1 MNVLILSAATGGG
14 HNTAAAA
21 LKKEME
27 AKYPDDNVKVVDT
40 LKYVSHFFDKLVVNG
55 YFFCVKVIRHTYGVM
70 YRLADKK
77 SPLSG
82 IVTLFTKHYGYKLK
96 SLVDEFKPDVVIST
110 HPFTG
115 NMMACYKQKYKP
127 EFTLISIVTDYAPHR
142 AYVNDTIDKYIVSSN
157 EMIAQ
162 MQKYDV
168 PAEKVLPLGIP
179 IDRKFYARYDR
190 KALYEELGFNAD
202 KPTAL
207 FMAGS
212 FGVNSVLKIYK
223 NISALPDDFQVI
235 IITGKNHKL
244 YEKFKAIIDAQ
255 VDNSKKTLLIEFTD
269 KVDKYMQAADM
280 IITKPGGLTVTES
293 LASHLPIVIFEAYP
307 GQEDDN
313 RDYLIRSQAGVSID
327 KPKQAADVFR
337 SLISDTERLNNM
349 RNSCAKISCPHS
361 AENICKLIHQNSE
374 Q

>member
-1 MNVLILSAATGGG
+1 MNILILSAATGGG

-21 LKKEME
+21 LKKEIE
-27 AKYPDDNVKVVDT
+27 AKYPNDTVKVVDT
-40 LKYVSHFFDKLVVNG
+40 LKYVSRFFDMLVVKG
-55 YFFCVKVIRHTYGVM
+55 YFFCVKVIRRTYGVM

-82 IVTLFTKHYGYKLK
+82 IVTIFTKHYGYKLK

-127 EFTLISIVTDYAPHR
+127 DFTLISIVTDYAPHR
-142 AYVNDTIDKYIVSSN
+142 AYVNDNIDKYIVSSD
-157 EMIAQ
+157 EMITQ

-168 PAEKVLPLGIP
+168 SAEKVFPLGIP
-179 IDRKFYARYDR
+179 IDRKFYERYDR

-244 YEKFKAIIDAQ
+244 YEKFKALIESQ
-255 VDNSKKTLLIEFTD
+255 GDNSKKTLLIEFTD
-269 KVDKYMQAADM
+269 KVDKYMQTADM

-293 LASHLPIVIFEAYP
+293 LASNLPIVIFEAYP

-313 RDYLIRSQAGVSID
+313 RDYLIRSNAGVSID
-327 KPKQAADVFR
+327 KPKQAAEVFR

-361 AENICKLIHQNSE
+361 AESICKLIHQDVE
-374 Q
+374 

>member
-1 MNVLILSAATGGG
+1 MNILILSAATGGG

-21 LKKEME
+21 LKKELE
-27 AKYPDDNVKVVDT
+27 LHYPNDNVRVVDT
-40 LKYVSHFFDKLVVNG
+40 FKYVSRFFDKLIVNG
-55 YFFCVKVIRHTYGVM
+55 YYFSIKAMRRTYGII
-70 YRLADKK
+70 YRLSNKK
-77 SPLSG
+77 NPLIG
-82 IVTLFTKHYGYKLK
+82 IVSLLTKHYGNKLK

-110 HPFTG
+110 HAFAG
-115 NMMACYKQKYKP
+115 GMMAYYKKKYNPK
-127 EFTLISIVTDYAPHR
+127 FSLISIITDYGPHL
-142 AYVNDTIDKYIVSSN
+142 AYVHNNIDKYIVSSN
-157 EMIAQ
+157 EMITQ

-190 KALYEELGFNAD
+190 KKLLEELGFNTD

-212 FGVNSVLKIYK
+212 FGVSSVLKIYK
-223 NISALPDDFQVI
+223 NISALPNDFQSI

-244 YEKFKAIIDAQ
+244 YKKFKAIIDAQ
-255 VDNSKKTLLIEFTD
+255 GNNSKKTLLIEFTD

-280 IITKPGGLTVTES
+280 IITKPGGLTVTEA
-293 LASHLPIVIFEAYP
+293 LASHLPIIIFEAYP

-327 KPKQAADVFR
+327 KPKQAANVFL
-337 SLISDTERLNNM
+337 SVISDSDKLNTM
-349 RNSCAKISCPHS
+349 RNNCAKISCPYS
-361 AENICKLIHQNSE
+361 AENICKLIHE
-374 Q
+374 CAE